1 MSTCCMQLAILILL
15 TWIGP
20 NAQSLRPKRVN
31 SGIMANNTID
41 NFNQCGQSDLETSR
55 DNPPVLSDALSASS
69 TSSSLQAINSLQ
81 NTLCKVFVVVQCIG
95 KFIGVELWMVLYK
108 GHLGILERS
117 R

>member
-20 NAQSLRPKRVN
+20 NAQYLRPKRVN

-41 NFNQCGQSDLETSR
+41 HFIQCGQLDLETSR

-81 NTLCKVFVVVQCIG
+81 NTLCTVCTTVHCDINS
-95 KFIGVELWMVLYK
+95 IT
-108 GHLGILERS
+108 I
-117 R
+117 